1 MFPALGQAC
10 HHKHVARPRALRD
23 KRNDG
28 DVTPCR
34 KELQLPAPSG
44 NIIGESRALLHTVA
58 KLHYVSE
65 LSQVQIAKRLGL
77 STATISRLLQ
87 KARAEGIVRIEV
99 RDLASPDE
107 LGAELAAALGLEQ
120 VVAVDVPA
128 ENMLSALAPPLA
140 RMLSEAGLGRGSVL
154 MLGWGRTIWAV
165 LDAGLP
171 PLPGISVVP
180 STGGMQQT
188 AHHFHSNEIARRAAE
203 VTGGVP
209 HFVHA
214 PYLPAPGA
222 LETLLADPTV
232 SESVALWERIDAA
245 VVGIGVPHGMVGPD
259 TGVDPREPALA
270 GAAGD
275 VVRHYFDEQGQ
286 IIEWRGEGQMIGVSV
301 AQLRAVPLSV
311 GLAVGEAKVRSII
324 GAARSGMVKR
334 LITDIATA
342 EAVLARLT
350 QTV

>member
-1 MFPALGQAC
+1 M
-10 HHKHVARPRALRD
+10 
-23 KRNDG
+23 
-28 DVTPCR
+28 
-34 KELQLPAPSG
+34 
-44 NIIGESRALLHTVA
+44 LHTVA

-65 LSQVQIAKRLGL
+65 LSQVQIAKQLGL

-107 LGAELAAALGLEQ
+107 IGAQVATALGLAG
-120 VVAVDVPA
+120 VVAVDAPA

-140 RMLSEAGLGRGSVL
+140 RLLADAGLGRGAVL

-165 LDAGLP
+165 LEAGLP

-180 STGGMQQT
+180 STGGMQQS

-214 PYLPAPGA
+214 PYLPGPDAY
-222 LETLLADPTV
+222 ETLLTDPSV
-232 SESVALWERIDAA
+232 AESVALWDRIDAA
-245 VVGIGVPHGMVGPD
+245 VVGIGVPHGKVGPD

-275 VVRHYFDEQGQ
+275 VVRHYFDEQGE
-286 IIEWRGEGQMIGVSV
+286 IIDWRGERHMIGVSC
-301 AQLRAVPLSV
+301 AQLRAAPLSV
-311 GLAVGEAKVRSII
+311 GLAVGEAKVPSII
-324 GAARSGMVKR
+324 GAARSGMVNR

-342 EAVLARLT
+342 EAVLARLAAT
-350 QTV
+350 A